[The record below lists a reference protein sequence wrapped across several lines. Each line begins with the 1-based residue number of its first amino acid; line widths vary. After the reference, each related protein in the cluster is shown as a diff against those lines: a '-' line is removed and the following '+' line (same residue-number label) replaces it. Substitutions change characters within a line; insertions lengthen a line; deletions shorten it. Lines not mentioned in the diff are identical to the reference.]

1 MSAHGKRIRLA
12 LVVSQHFEFINKLFS
27 ICLKT
32 ADVRV
37 APAGS
42 TYGDIPYTV
51 QSGGCGQPGEFIH
64 MTPDYLRTVGDA
76 NNSAVFG
83 PPGIQ
88 ALRFHQLIRTL

>member
-1 MSAHGKRIRLA
+1 MSAHGKRIRL
-12 LVVSQHFEFINKLFS
+12 VIIMYQRFEIVNKLFYFFVF
-27 ICLKT
+27 LTKT

-37 APAGS
+37 SPAGS

-83 PPGIQ
+83 PPGI
-88 ALRFHQLIRTL
+88 